1 MAGLRNLEPSQP
13 CQRQMTNRWWLK
25 VVIIITSMRSRVI
38 RVAWR
43 GCQQNFTGASILLIR
58 LSTHFH
64 KYGDVCWER
73 DGAQI
78 EARRRVDAGTSAR
91 RSNKKMGPSRPNPSG
106 GGGLRAISLSLVVV
120 DVPASPPPLFATSP
134 RKPHPQTLPYL
145 GKGVLMATRQ
155 YLTFVLY
162 ILRMTPGIVYE
173 EFVIFC
179 KVQARNR

>member
-1 MAGLRNLEPSQP
+1 MTGTEILLGEKPDAGA
-13 CQRQMTNRWWLK
+13 
-25 VVIIITSMRSRVI
+25 
-38 RVAWR
+38 RVALAESLQTSWIFHR
-43 GCQQNFTGASILLIR
+43 DKPKHTPGLDRIGNDINSSF
-58 LSTHFH
+58 STHFH

-120 DVPASPPPLFATSP
+120 DVPASTPPLFATSP

-145 GKGVLMATRQ
+145 LKGVLRVCP
-155 YLTFVLY
+155 LHFFGFRVVL
-162 ILRMTPGIVYE
+162 
-173 EFVIFC
+173 
-179 KVQARNR
+179 